1 MWIPC
6 IYTEFKQFS
15 EVSFLTP
22 EGFSVNGSV
31 RAFLFLWASVF
42 LSFSAGLCGCQRP
55 YQRSGALM
63 GYDREIESEL
73 WKGRGS
79 NALWENLSFLALVR
93 SG

>member
-1 MWIPC
+1 
-6 IYTEFKQFS
+6 
-15 EVSFLTP
+15 
-22 EGFSVNGSV
+22 
-31 RAFLFLWASVF
+31 
-42 LSFSAGLCGCQRP
+42 
-55 YQRSGALM
+55 M

>member
-1 MWIPC
+1 MW
-6 IYTEFKQFS
+6 
-15 EVSFLTP
+15 
-22 EGFSVNGSV
+22 
-31 RAFLFLWASVF
+31 RAFTQDFINVQQSTSSRLKVFLLTGISKSIPVF
-42 LSFSAGLCGCQRP
+42 LSFSAGLCGCQGP

-79 NALWENLSFLALVR
+79 NALWENLSFLALVH